1 MPLNLQPPIT
11 YLITSGKMQSTTIR
25 ASKEFNQLLSLIESA
40 VAAGINLIQIRE
52 KELPARVLYELA
64 WRAAALTSKSGTRI
78 LLNDRADIAAAAG
91 AAGVHLTSRSIA
103 STVIRKHFGD
113 QFLVGV
119 STHSLAEVRQA
130 RDGQADFA
138 VFGPVFETTSKQG
151 YGPPTG
157 LEALREVAHNVSPF
171 PVLALGGVAFE
182 NLKDCLRAGA
192 AGIAG
197 IGLFER
203 TDDLEKI
210 AGLVGSMRPRHE

>member
-1 MPLNLQPPIT
+1 MIMPLNLQPPIT
-11 YLITSGKMQSTTIR
+11 YLITSGKMQSTTTP
-25 ASKEFNQLLSLIESA
+25 SGKEFAQLLTLIENA

-52 KELPARVLYELA
+52 KELPARALYELA
-64 WRAAALTSKSGTRI
+64 LRAVALTGKSATRL

-91 AAGVHLTSRSIA
+91 AAGVHLTSHSA
-103 STVIRKHFGD
+103 AAATIRKHFGD
-113 QFLVGV
+113 HFLIGV
-119 STHSLAEVRQA
+119 STHSLTEVREA
-130 RDGQADFA
+130 RDGQADFV

-157 LEALREVAHNVSPF
+157 LAALREVAHDVSPF

-182 NLKDCLRAGA
+182 NLKDCLQAGA

-197 IGLFER
+197 IGLFAR

-210 AGLVGSMRPRHE
+210 VRLIGCN